1 MKDPEGV
8 HDTEP
13 SARAVASAE
22 DTDPAGSEGTDTSD
36 TSPDPLDADRSEQDT
51 PDFLRWLP
59 TMWLGYRRRKE
70 LVHRRSSDG
79 ADFVAYASAARPV
92 AASSHVRPEATVQVR
107 SAPST
112 GSMAL
117 VARNARASS
126 EAAEREA
133 ATVLLRRRIV
143 GPRGAL
149 VACAAVA
156 IVSVGVGVCWWAEWP
171 LAKEGGP
178 GSSVAVAPPMA
189 IASSLPKGKQPLES
203 PAVPPPTGLHETAQE
218 VATSTENTSTDRR
231 ATIAMPSLKESR
243 HKIGRTDA
251 VPAAADASAR
261 SRATLLPTAS
271 AVPAKEQYFE
281 AQ

>member
-22 DTDPAGSEGTDTSD
+22 DTDPAGREGTDTSD

-79 ADFVAYASAARPV
+79 ADFVEYASAARPV

-107 SAPST
+107 GAPST
-112 GSMAL
+112 GPMAL

-133 ATVLLRRRIV
+133 ATVLLRRRTV
-143 GPRGAL
+143 GPRAAL
-149 VACAAVA
+149 VGCGAVA
-156 IVSVGVGVCWWAEWP
+156 LVSVGVGVCWWAQWP
-171 LAKEGGP
+171 LAKGGGP
-178 GSSVAVAPPMA
+178 ASSAAVAPPVP
-189 IASSLPKGKQPLES
+189 IASSVARRGQPLES
-203 PAVPPPTGLHETAQE
+203 ASLPPPTGSPETASQ
-218 VATSTENTSTDRR
+218 VGTNTENTSIGQR
-231 ATIAMPSLKESR
+231 ASIAMPSTKESR
-243 HKIGRTDA
+243 HKIDRTDA
-251 VPAAADASAR
+251 VPAAVDASAR
-261 SRATLLPTAS
+261 SRATLLPAAS
-271 AVPAKEQYFE
+271 AAPAKEQYFE

>member
-22 DTDPAGSEGTDTSD
+22 DTDPTSREGMDTSD
-36 TSPDPLDADRSEQDT
+36 TSPNPLDAERSEHDT
-51 PDFLRWLP
+51 ADFLRWLP

-79 ADFVAYASAARPV
+79 ADFVEYASAARPV

-107 SAPST
+107 AAPST

-117 VARNARASS
+117 IARNASASS
-126 EAAEREA
+126 EAAERDA

-149 VACAAVA
+149 VGCGAVA
-156 IVSVGVGVCWWAEWP
+156 LVSVGVGVCWWAQWP
-171 LAKEGGP
+171 LAKVGGP
-178 GSSVAVAPPMA
+178 GSSVAVAPPVP
-189 IASSLPKGKQPLES
+189 IASSVAKGGEVLES
-203 PAVPPPTGLHETAQE
+203 AALPSATGLHETAQE
-218 VATSTENTSTDRR
+218 VGTTTENTSIDRR
-231 ATIAMPSLKESR
+231 ATIAMPSTRESR
-243 HKIGRTDA
+243 HKTDRTDA
-251 VPAAADASAR
+251 VPAVVEASAR
-261 SRATLLPTAS
+261 SRATLPPAAS
-271 AVPAKEQYFE
+271 PVPAKEQYFE